1 MQQNCSVTNQYEPM
15 RMLVKGEMH
24 HILNNLPRSLI
35 LINFNQLPFWKS
47 SFETVSDETCRG
59 RNYDRAAVMM
69 HRDMMLAVRDRI
81 SKMIKDGKSEA
92 DVIAAKPWADFDS
105 KVPQSDA
112 KVGNTNQLVAQRF
125 ATQVYAELKP
135 AR

>member
-1 MQQNCSVTNQYEPM
+1 MALLTCVRLTGSAEGPPERRSQPM
-15 RMLVKGEMH
+15 IAG
-24 HILNNLPRSLI
+24 
-35 LINFNQLPFWKS
+35 S
-47 SFETVSDETCRG
+47 SPT
-59 RNYDRAAVMM
+59 
-69 HRDMMLAVRDRI
+69 
-81 SKMIKDGKSEA
+81 
-92 DVIAAKPWADFDS
+92 S

>member
-1 MQQNCSVTNQYEPM
+1 
-15 RMLVKGEMH
+15 MLG
-24 HILNNLPRSLI
+24 
-35 LINFNQLPFWKS
+35 
-47 SFETVSDETCRG
+47 
-59 RNYDRAAVMM
+59 
-69 HRDMMLAVRDRI
+69 VRDRI

-112 KVGNTNQLVAQRF
+112 KIGNTNQLVAQRF